1 MDKKKSKNKP
11 TIPSAAEEGKEAM
24 EENKEEV
31 IPKKP
36 ITPDTI
42 FFADRIDKLYNA
54 KDPIESINVLLQ
66 DHFRK
71 INGNANFDEEKLRA
85 EAEFHVNNLVFLK
98 QTFSFDNEAIS
109 SLMNVLGKLIKFK
122 NINQQNY
129 QKVVQTNESQA
140 TVGSVD
146 ISGNQLPEE
155 VSNVNNNKNVSPTKD
170 DNENNQKDNNN
181 NENNEN
187 NPDNKNNPQEE
198 NKEKEENQNNENVE
212 NNDNEKNIEQ
222 EKVGEENNNFEDV
235 DFLFLSKEKLNEFK
249 ESLIEE
255 NLMPK
260 TKSEFLLANNKD
272 KTRTKGKFFLNL
284 KEINEI
290 LKYIQ
295 TNYLPYI
302 RMWYYFQNDQRLV
315 TERKIEVI
323 INTPTLIDMPLS
335 MATQEKTDEE
345 KAAEEEEERKKK
357 LEEEKRIEEE
367 NKKKEEE
374 ELKKQE
380 ESKKLL
386 EEQNKEE
393 TYLDLLERLGL
404 NEETKK
410 IIIEKIEELH
420 KEVDGKI
427 DNRKKTLDDKI
438 REIDESVHG
447 KKK

>member
-140 TVGSVD
+140 SVGSVD

-212 NNDNEKNIEQ
+212 NNDNEKNIGQ
-222 EKVGEENNNFEDV
+222 ENVGEVNNNVEDV

-249 ESLIEE
+249 QSLIEE

>member
-1 MDKKKSKNKP
+1 MDKKKTKNKP
-11 TIPSAAEEGKEAM
+11 IPSAADEQKESM
-24 EENKEEV
+24 VGEKEKV
-31 IPKKP
+31 IEQRP

-42 FFADRIDKLYNA
+42 FFEDKIDKLFNA
-54 KDPIESINVLLQ
+54 KDPIESINILLQ

-71 INGNANFDEEKLRA
+71 INGNANFNEEKLRA

-98 QTFSFDNEAIS
+98 QKFSFDNETIS
-109 SLMNVLGKLIKFK
+109 RLMNVLGKLIKFK
-122 NINQQNY
+122 NSNTKQNIP
-129 QKVVQTNESQA
+129 KITAPNESQA
-140 TVGSVD
+140 SVGSVD

-155 VSNVNNNKNVSPTKD
+155 ISNVNNKNVSPTLNNQNENG
-170 DNENNQKDNNN
+170 NENNNLDENKNIEEENQNQN

-187 NPDNKNNPQEE
+187 IDQ
-198 NKEKEENQNNENVE
+198 EKEEENINNE
-212 NNDNEKNIEQ
+212 
-222 EKVGEENNNFEDV
+222 EEV
-235 DFLFLSKEKLNEFK
+235 DFLFLSKDKLNEFK
-249 ESLIEE
+249 ESLAEE

-260 TKSEFLLANNKD
+260 TKSEFLLANSKD
-272 KTRTKGKFFLNL
+272 KTRANGKFFLNL
-284 KEINEI
+284 NEINEI

-295 TNYLPYI
+295 ISYLPYI
-302 RMWYYFQNDQRLV
+302 RMWYYFQNDQRRV

-323 INTPTLIDMPLS
+323 INTPTLLNMPLS
-335 MATQEKTDEE
+335 MATQVKTDQEIL
-345 KAAEEEEERKKK
+345 AEEEEKRKK
-357 LEEEKRIEEE
+357 LEEEKKIEEE
-367 NKKKEEE
+367 NQKKEQE
-374 ELKKQE
+374 ELRKQE
-380 ESKKLL
+380 EDKKLM

-438 REIDESVHG
+438 REIDETVHG

>member
-1 MDKKKSKNKP
+1 MDKKKTKNKP
-11 TIPSAAEEGKEAM
+11 TIPSADEGKESAVA
-24 EENKEEV
+24 EKEKV
-31 IPKKP
+31 IEKKP

-42 FFADRIDKLYNA
+42 FFEDRIDKLFNA
-54 KDPIESINVLLQ
+54 KDPIESIYVLLQ

-98 QTFSFDNEAIS
+98 QSFTFDNETIS

-122 NINQQNY
+122 SPNAKQNIP
-129 QKVVQTNESQA
+129 KITVPNESQVS
-140 TVGSVD
+140 VGSVD
-146 ISGNQLPEE
+146 ISGNQLPDET
-155 VSNVNNNKNVSPTKD
+155 SNVNNKNVSPTLNNQ
-170 DNENNQKDNNN
+170 NENTQIDNN
-181 NENNEN
+181 NENKNPTQEN
-187 NPDNKNNPQEE
+187 DAP
-198 NKEKEENQNNENVE
+198 KEENQNKENGENAQKENEE
-212 NNDNEKNIEQ
+212 
-222 EKVGEENNNFEDV
+222 GEGENNNNVEDV

-260 TKSEFLLANNKD
+260 TKNEFTFANKKD
-272 KTRTKGKFFLNL
+272 KVRTNGKFFLNL

-295 TNYLPYI
+295 NSYLPYI
-302 RMWYYFQNDQRLV
+302 RMWYYFQNDKRHV

-323 INTPTLIDMPLS
+323 INTPTLANMPLS
-335 MATQEKTDEE
+335 IATQEKTDAELL
-345 KAAEEEEERKKK
+345 AEEEEKKKK
-357 LEEEKRIEEE
+357 LEEEKKIEEE
-367 NKKKEEE
+367 NQKKEEE

-380 ESKKLL
+380 EDKKLI

>member
-1 MDKKKSKNKP
+1 MDKKKSKNKAAV
-11 TIPSAAEEGKEAM
+11 PSVPDEGKESVNG
-24 EENKEEV
+24 EKEKPV
-31 IPKKP
+31 IEQKP

-42 FFADRIDKLYNA
+42 FLSDKIDKLFNA

-98 QTFSFDNEAIS
+98 QNFPNFDNEAIS
-109 SLMNVLGKLIKFK
+109 SLMNILGKLIKFK
-122 NINQQNY
+122 NVSKHINP
-129 QKVVQTNESQA
+129 KILPNESQA
-140 TVGSVD
+140 SVGSVD
-146 ISGNQLPEE
+146 ISGNQLPPEDI
-155 VSNVNNNKNVSPTKD
+155 SNLNNNKKVSPQNQ
-170 DNENNQKDNNN
+170 NENPQNNNNN
-181 NENNEN
+181 NENNNQEN
-187 NPDNKNNPQEE
+187 NAQEE
-198 NKEKEENQNNENVE
+198 NKEENIENGE
-212 NNDNEKNIEQ
+212 NEKNIEQ
-222 EKVGEENNNFEDV
+222 ENENENNNNTEEV
-235 DFLFLSKEKLNEFK
+235 DFLFLSKDKLNELK
-249 ESLIEE
+249 ESLTEE

-260 TKSEFLLANNKD
+260 TKNDFTLANKKD
-272 KTRTKGKFFLNL
+272 KIRTNGKFFLNL

-302 RMWYYFQNDQRLV
+302 RMWYYFQNDQRRV

-323 INTPTLIDMPLS
+323 INTPTLINMPLS

-345 KAAEEEEERKKK
+345 KLAEEEEKRKKM
-357 LEEEKRIEEE
+357 EEEKKIEEE
-367 NKKKEEE
+367 NQKKEEE

-380 ESKKLL
+380 ENKKML

>member
-1 MDKKKSKNKP
+1 MDKKKAKKAAV
-11 TIPSAAEEGKEAM
+11 PSAPDEGKESV
-24 EENKEEV
+24 NGDKEKPV
-31 IPKKP
+31 IEQKP

-42 FFADRIDKLYNA
+42 FFSDKIEKLYNA
-54 KDPIESINVLLQ
+54 KDPIESINILLQ

-98 QTFSFDNEAIS
+98 QNFSSFDDEAIS
-109 SLMNVLGKLIKFK
+109 TLMNVLGKLIKFK
-122 NINQQNY
+122 SANNNIKPIT
-129 QKVVQTNESQA
+129 QKIMPNESQA
-140 TVGSVD
+140 SMGSVD
-146 ISGNQLPEE
+146 ISGNQLPEDI
-155 VSNVNNNKNVSPTKD
+155 SNNKNVLPQNNLNENVQ
-170 DNENNQKDNNN
+170 NENNNVEQEPNKEEENQQKNENENEDNLEQ
-181 NENNEN
+181 ENNEN
-187 NPDNKNNPQEE
+187 
-198 NKEKEENQNNENVE
+198 
-212 NNDNEKNIEQ
+212 
-222 EKVGEENNNFEDV
+222 ENNNNNIEEEV
-235 DFLFLSKEKLNEFK
+235 DFLFLSKNKMNEFK
-249 ESLIEE
+249 ESLISEK
-255 NLMPK
+255 LMPK
-260 TKSEFLLANNKD
+260 TKNEFALANKKD
-272 KTRTKGKFFLNL
+272 KVRTNGKFFLNM
-284 KEINEI
+284 KEISEI

-295 TNYLPYI
+295 SNYLPYI
-302 RMWYYFQNDQRLV
+302 RMWYYFQNDQRRI

-323 INTPTLIDMPLS
+323 INSPTLTDMPLC

-345 KAAEEEEERKKK
+345 KAAEEEEKKKKMEEEKK
-357 LEEEKRIEEE
+357 LEEE
-367 NKKKEEE
+367 NQKKEEE

-380 ESKKLL
+380 ENKKLM

>member
-1 MDKKKSKNKP
+1 MDKKKTKNKI
-11 TIPSAAEEGKEAM
+11 TTSAPDEGKESV
-24 EENKEEV
+24 NGDKEKPV
-31 IPKKP
+31 IEQKP

-42 FFADRIDKLYNA
+42 FFSDKIEKLFNA

-98 QTFSFDNEAIS
+98 QSFPSFDDETIS

-122 NINQQNY
+122 NANKNSNIQINQ
-129 QKVVQTNESQA
+129 KIAPNESQA
-140 TVGSVD
+140 SVGSVD
-146 ISGNQLPEE
+146 ISGNQLPEDAP
-155 VSNVNNNKNVSPTKD
+155 NNKNVSPQNNLNENLQ
-170 DNENNQKDNNN
+170 NENNNNN
-181 NENNEN
+181 LEQEGNKEEENQQKNENEENLEQENNEN
-187 NPDNKNNPQEE
+187 G
-198 NKEKEENQNNENVE
+198 KENEN
-212 NNDNEKNIEQ
+212 NGI
-222 EKVGEENNNFEDV
+222 EDV
-235 DFLFLSKEKLNEFK
+235 DFLFLSKDKLNEFK
-249 ESLIEE
+249 DSLISE

-260 TKSEFLLANNKD
+260 TKTEFAFANKKD
-272 KTRTKGKFFLNL
+272 KIRTNGKFFLNV

-295 TNYLPYI
+295 SNYLPYI
-302 RMWYYFQNDQRLV
+302 RMWYYFQNDERRI

-323 INTPTLIDMPLS
+323 INSPTLINMPLS

-345 KAAEEEEERKKK
+345 KLAEEEEKKK
-357 LEEEKRIEEE
+357 KMEEEKKIEEE

-374 ELKKQE
+374 EELKKQE
-380 ESKKLL
+380 ETRKLL

-420 KEVDGKI
+420 REVDGKI

>member
-1 MDKKKSKNKP
+1 MYKKKTKTKP
-11 TIPSAAEEGKEAM
+11 TIPSADEGKESAVA
-24 EENKEEV
+24 EKEKV
-31 IPKKP
+31 IEQKP

-42 FFADRIDKLYNA
+42 FFEDRIDKLFNA
-54 KDPIESINVLLQ
+54 KDPIESIYVLLQ

-98 QTFSFDNEAIS
+98 QSFTFDNETIS

-122 NINQQNY
+122 SPNAKQNIP
-129 QKVVQTNESQA
+129 KITAPNESQVS
-140 TVGSVD
+140 VGSVD

-155 VSNVNNNKNVSPTKD
+155 TSNANNKNVSPTLNNQ
-170 DNENNQKDNNN
+170 NENTQMENN
-181 NENNEN
+181 NENKNPTQEN
-187 NPDNKNNPQEE
+187 DAA
-198 NKEKEENQNNENVE
+198 KEENQNKENEE
-212 NNDNEKNIEQ
+212 NAEKENEE
-222 EKVGEENNNFEDV
+222 GEGENNNNVEDV
-235 DFLFLSKEKLNEFK
+235 DFLFLSKDKLNEFK

-260 TKSEFLLANNKD
+260 TKNEFTLANKKD
-272 KTRTKGKFFLNL
+272 KVRTNGKFYLNL

-295 TNYLPYI
+295 NSYLPYI
-302 RMWYYFQNDQRLV
+302 RMWYYFQNDRRLV

-323 INTPTLIDMPLS
+323 INTPTLANMPLS
-335 MATQEKTDEE
+335 MATQEKTD
-345 KAAEEEEERKKK
+345 AELLAEEEERKKK
-357 LEEEKRIEEE
+357 LEEEKKIEEE
-367 NKKKEEE
+367 NQKKEEE

-380 ESKKLL
+380 EEKKLV
-386 EEQNKEE
+386 EEQSKEE

>member
-129 QKVVQTNESQA
+129 QKVVQTNESQV

>member
-1 MDKKKSKNKP
+1 
-11 TIPSAAEEGKEAM
+11 
-24 EENKEEV
+24 
-31 IPKKP
+31 
-36 ITPDTI
+36 
-42 FFADRIDKLYNA
+42 
-54 KDPIESINVLLQ
+54 LQ

-85 EAEFHVNNLVFLK
+85 EAEFHVNNLVFVK
-98 QTFSFDNEAIS
+98 QNFPNFDNETIS
-109 SLMNVLGKLIKFK
+109 SLMNILGKLIKFK
-122 NINQQNY
+122 NASKHINP
-129 QKVVQTNESQA
+129 KILPNESQA
-140 TVGSVD
+140 SVGSID
-146 ISGNQLPEE
+146 ISGNQFPPED
-155 VSNVNNNKNVSPTKD
+155 VSNLNNNNNKNVSPQNQNANPQNNP
-170 DNENNQKDNNN
+170 NENNNNSP
-181 NENNEN
+181 E
-187 NPDNKNNPQEE
+187 KNNSQEE
-198 NKEKEENQNNENVE
+198 NKEENA
-212 NNDNEKNIEQ
+212 DNCEGEKNIEQ
-222 EKVGEENNNFEDV
+222 ENENENENNNIEDV
-235 DFLFLSKEKLNEFK
+235 DFLFLSKDKLNELK
-249 ESLIEE
+249 ESLNEE

-260 TKSEFLLANNKD
+260 TKSDFALANKKD
-272 KTRTKGKFFLNL
+272 KIRTNGKFFLNL
-284 KEINEI
+284 KEIELI

-302 RMWYYFQNDQRLV
+302 RMWYYFQNDQRRV

-323 INTPTLIDMPLS
+323 INTPTLINMPLS

-345 KAAEEEEERKKK
+345 KMAEEEEKRKKM
-357 LEEEKRIEEE
+357 EEEKKIEEE
-367 NKKKEEE
+367 NQKKEEE

-380 ESKKLL
+380 ENKKLM

-420 KEVDGKI
+420 REVDGKI

>member
-1 MDKKKSKNKP
+1 MDKKKQKNKA
-11 TIPSAAEEGKEAM
+11 TVPSGTDEAKESVNG
-24 EENKEEV
+24 EKEKPV
-31 IPKKP
+31 IVQKP

-42 FFADRIDKLYNA
+42 FFSDKIEKLYNA
-54 KDPIESINVLLQ
+54 KDPIESINILLQ

-98 QTFSFDNEAIS
+98 QKFTSFDDEAIS
-109 SLMNVLGKLIKFK
+109 SLMNILGKLIKFK
-122 NINQQNY
+122 TSNNNNNNKPIP
-129 QKVVQTNESQA
+129 QKIMPNESQA
-140 TVGSVD
+140 SVGSVD
-146 ISGNQLPEE
+146 ISGNQLPED
-155 VSNVNNNKNVSPTKD
+155 VSNNNKNVLPQNNLNENVQ
-170 DNENNQKDNNN
+170 NENNNVEQEGNKEEENQQQNAQIQN
-181 NENNEN
+181 EENLEQENNEN
-187 NPDNKNNPQEE
+187 E
-198 NKEKEENQNNENVE
+198 N
-212 NNDNEKNIEQ
+212 
-222 EKVGEENNNFEDV
+222 ENNNIEEEV
-235 DFLFLSKEKLNEFK
+235 DFLFLSKDKLNEFK
-249 ESLIEE
+249 ESLISEK
-255 NLMPK
+255 LMPN
-260 TKSEFLLANNKD
+260 TKNEFALANKKD
-272 KTRTKGKFFLNL
+272 KVRTNGKFFLNT
-284 KEINEI
+284 KEINEL

-295 TNYLPYI
+295 SNYLPYI
-302 RMWYYFQNDQRLV
+302 RMWYFFQNDQRRV

-323 INTPTLIDMPLS
+323 INTPTLINMPLS

-345 KAAEEEEERKKK
+345 KLAEEEEKRKKM
-357 LEEEKRIEEE
+357 EEEKKIEEE
-367 NKKKEEE
+367 NQKKEEE

-380 ESKKLL
+380 ENKKML

>member
-11 TIPSAAEEGKEAM
+11 TIPSSAEEGKEAM
-24 EENKEEV
+24 EEKKEEV

-140 TVGSVD
+140 SVGSVD

-222 EKVGEENNNFEDV
+222 ENVGEVNNNVEDV

>member
-1 MDKKKSKNKP
+1 MDKKKTKNKP
-11 TIPSAAEEGKEAM
+11 TVPSAADEQKDSMVGEKE
-24 EENKEEV
+24 KV
-31 IPKKP
+31 IEQKP

-42 FFADRIDKLYNA
+42 FFEDRIDKLFNA
-54 KDPIESINVLLQ
+54 KDPIESIYVLLQ

-98 QTFSFDNEAIS
+98 QSFTFDNETIS

-122 NINQQNY
+122 SPNAKQNIP
-129 QKVVQTNESQA
+129 KITVPNESQVS
-140 TVGSVD
+140 VGSVD

-155 VSNVNNNKNVSPTKD
+155 TSNVNNKNVSPTLNNQ
-170 DNENNQKDNNN
+170 NENTQMDNN
-181 NENNEN
+181 NENKNPTQEN
-187 NPDNKNNPQEE
+187 DAP
-198 NKEKEENQNNENVE
+198 KEENQNKENGENAQKENEE
-212 NNDNEKNIEQ
+212 
-222 EKVGEENNNFEDV
+222 GEGENNNNVEDV
-235 DFLFLSKEKLNEFK
+235 DFLFLSKDKLNEFK

-260 TKSEFLLANNKD
+260 TKNEFTFANKKD
-272 KTRTKGKFFLNL
+272 KVRTNGKFYLNL

-295 TNYLPYI
+295 NSYLPYI
-302 RMWYYFQNDQRLV
+302 RMWYYFQNDKRLV

-323 INTPTLIDMPLS
+323 INTPTLANMPLS
-335 MATQEKTDEE
+335 IATQEKTDAELL
-345 KAAEEEEERKKK
+345 AEEEEKKKK
-357 LEEEKRIEEE
+357 LEEEKKIEEE
-367 NKKKEEE
+367 NQKKEEE

-380 ESKKLL
+380 EDKKLI